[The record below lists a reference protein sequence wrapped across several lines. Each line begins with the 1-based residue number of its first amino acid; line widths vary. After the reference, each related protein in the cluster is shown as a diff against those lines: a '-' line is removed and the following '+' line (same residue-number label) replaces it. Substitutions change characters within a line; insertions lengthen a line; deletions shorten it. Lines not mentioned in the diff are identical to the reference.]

1 MVNKILIRTSDR
13 KTLHKDRRTLGMNGE
28 NLQEVLLFCLD
39 EKIEGTGIVEVE
51 LPNGEK
57 GMIEVERTEEGYEL
71 PVKSSL
77 LSKTG
82 FVKFQLRIL
91 HDNEEIFKSEIIP
104 LEVKDSINAT
114 ETIPEQY
121 PTWIDN
127 LTTLK
132 QELEKAESERASNE
146 NERIS
151 AEKTRQENF
160 TEMQKTV
167 ENATSNIKDLKE
179 DYNENA
185 KQKTEEFNKNFEEKQ
200 KAINDNAEAKT
211 TAFGENAEAQT
222 KTFNTNT
229 DDKLAEYN
237 KNHTAKM
244 KEFDDNYDTKT
255 KTFDDNAAAKLDEY
269 NKNDKTK
276 TDAYNNNASNKE
288 ETFNTNAADKQNE
301 FDENASDKLAEYNQN
316 AKELINKVEQ
326 VQAENETLKAENKLI
341 KEQIPSASASENS
354 VHIEDSGTLD
364 FNWKIN
370 GGHAQA
376 ITTQPENYIDDREA
390 REKTILEATSLYLP
404 IMNLKAGNGYYFKIF
419 DNNNKIQNDSR
430 YLAVDFYDENKV
442 KIKSGPLGFPHNFT
456 EEVATKLKYAK
467 IYYNGN
473 DTDKVIGNTVIKK
486 IGLKITSSVSAD
498 DIDMF
503 VPDSPS
509 LDYPSVIETTGSNVN
524 LLENKAI
531 TQTTNSVAF
540 TVNKDGSI
548 MANGIATTNTTFKIN
563 NDIVPKNIS
572 NLILSG
578 CPNNGSTDTYDLK
591 IELYKNGV
599 WTKAL
604 YDFGNGVNT
613 GDLSEYTSCKI
624 SVTIRKDYNAN
635 NLIFKPKLEKD
646 SIVTPYSPYNQ
657 GSVEIDV
664 INSNLLDF
672 NVAQDSRVTVN
683 EDGTLTINGTGG
695 FGLNIDK
702 LQLKAG
708 ITYYQ
713 KVELIS
719 GSISGSNIN
728 NTFLSFAGAG
738 AWISSENF
746 SQTNLT
752 KDTEKT
758 TIWINATAIFN
769 NAVIKIWANIDKSDF
784 VKQQSQT
791 AIMPIQ
797 QEMLKGDYISDKEYH
812 TWGKMILTG
821 GENIGTDGIFQGITQ
836 FSLFVKSQY
845 VYDNIVR
852 ALSNYFNGVGFI
864 DSWKIDNSI
873 ATSANGKIRF
883 MTSQYATVDEFKSY
897 IKSKYDEGSP
907 VIIYYKLAEPLNLE
921 LTAEQKAIRDT
932 KLYTYKNITNIAV
945 SDELASID
953 VDYKKDPTT
962 EHDDLQNQIDEIK
975 QLISTT
981 QTSALLL
988 DNLQKDVETEVE

>member
-1 MVNKILIRTSDR
+1 MKIIIYQNREVYKEESKIGNDSENKVE
-13 KTLHKDRRTLGMNGE
+13 TLEFEFPEEYKDFTKYIE
-28 NLQEVLLFCLD
+28 FQTKD
-39 EKIEGTGIVEVE
+39 EKYVDLIEDDKYIITRAIAKYGKIKAQIV
-51 LPNGEK
+51 LRN
-57 GMIEVERTEEGYEL
+57 
-71 PVKSSL
+71 SL
-77 LSKTG
+77 END
-82 FVKFQLRIL
+82 VAV
-91 HDNEEIFKSEIIP
+91 FKSDIFE
-104 LEVKDSINAT
+104 LKVSKSINAT
-114 ETIPEQY
+114 IDVPIEY

-127 LTTLK
+127 LTRLK
-132 QELEKAESERASNE
+132 QDIEHAEHERVSNE

-222 KTFNTNT
+222 KTFNTNS

-255 KTFDDNAAAKLDEY
+255 KTFDD
-269 NKNDKTK
+269 
-276 TDAYNNNASNKE
+276 
-288 ETFNTNAADKQNE
+288 NAADKQNE

-326 VQAENETLKAENKLI
+326 VQAENEALKAENKLI
-341 KEQIPSASASENS
+341 KEQIPSATASGNS

-364 FNWKIN
+364 FDWKIR
-370 GGHAQA
+370 GGHAQT

-390 REKTILEATSLYLP
+390 RGKTILEATSLYLP
-404 IMNLKAGNGYYFKIF
+404 IVNLKAGNGYYFKIF

-430 YLAVDFYDENKV
+430 YVAAEFYNENKV
-442 KIKSGPLGFPHNFT
+442 KIGSGPLGFPHGFT
-456 EEVATKLKYAK
+456 EEVATKVKYAK

-503 VPDSPS
+503 VPNSPS
-509 LDYPSVIETTGSNVN
+509 PDYPSEIETVGSNVN
-524 LLENKAI
+524 KFDCKESYTDKGLTLTKY
-531 TQTTNSVAF
+531 
-540 TVNKDGSI
+540 KDGSFKI
-548 MANGIATTNTTFKIN
+548 EGTATVTATFAISNYFKLQGVYTFKAEWLEGTSPYFWFYSNIN
-563 NDIVPKNIS
+563 KKNTVELTSTNGVKVVTLNNEDEI
-572 NLILSG
+572 ILGINIEKDKAYSFTARVKIER
-578 CPNNGSTDTYDLK
+578 GST
-591 IELYKNGV
+591 V
-599 WTKAL
+599 
-604 YDFGNGVNT
+604 
-613 GDLSEYTSCKI
+613 S
-624 SVTIRKDYNAN
+624 
-635 NLIFKPKLEKD
+635 
-646 SIVTPYSPYNQ
+646 PYSPYGM

-664 INSNLLDF
+664 VNSNLLDF

-758 TIWINATAIFN
+758 TIWINASAILN

-921 LTAEQKAIRDT
+921 LTVEQKAIRDT
-932 KLYTYKNITNIAV
+932 KLYTYKNITNIDV

-953 VDYKKDPTT
+953 VNYKKDPTT

-975 QLISTT
+975 QLISTPE
-981 QTSALLL
+981 TSALLL
-988 DNLQKDVETEVE
+988 DNLQKDVESEVE